1 MGTETIED
9 IYNLKKKAKQLQP
22 FLSDCTYRFEKY
34 VDDYL
39 QNEQSNSNL
48 ESHFVSEGLIAH
60 ESAYFV
66 EVIDAHE
73 SILEDL
79 KEAVDNL
86 PSCQSHRY
94 IDGKRIHEE
103 TLNRELNELIDDY
116 NEDFDEVIR
125 VCGKTAVDD
134 IPGPN
139 VIRSKRN
146 ERRSKREAIEERNP
160 ADAFQSFFAD

>member
-1 MGTETIED
+1 METDNIED
-9 IYNLKKKAKQLQP
+9 IYNLKEKAKQLQP
-22 FLSDCTYRFEKY
+22 YLSDCTFRFEKY

-39 QNEQSNSNL
+39 QNEKSNSNL
-48 ESHFVSEGLIAH
+48 DTHYVSEGLIAH

-66 EVIDAHE
+66 DTIEIHE

-79 KEAVDNL
+79 KEAMDNL
-86 PSCQSHRY
+86 PHCQDHRY
-94 IDGKRIHEE
+94 IDGTRVTEDK
-103 TLNRELNELIDDY
+103 LNRELNELIEDY
-116 NEDFDEVIR
+116 REDFDEVIR

-146 ERRSKREAIEERNP
+146 ERQSKREAIEERNP
-160 ADAFQSFFAD
+160 TEAFQSFFAD